1 MTRENFLK
9 MKERIL
15 EELSCVAE
23 NLSSAAQINYNTDSD
38 SNLENLAEEIRED
51 VDSIKE
57 CLIQLES
64 MIEILKNFSAMRI
77 QYQIRERG

>member
-51 VDSIKE
+51 VDSIQE
-57 CLIQLES
+57 CLIQLEN
-64 MIEILKNFSAMRI
+64 MIGNIEELQCYEDSISD
-77 QYQIRERG
+77 

>member
-1 MTRENFLK
+1 MTRKNFLEI
-9 MKERIL
+9 KERTL

-57 CLIQLES
+57 CLIQLED
-64 MIEILKNFSAMRI
+64 MIGNIEELQCYESNI
-77 QYQIRERG
+77 E